1 MITEILIT
9 SILLN
14 VIGTIILI
22 RNLLKVEP
30 KQVGTYFFGE
40 DEIKERQLKENI
52 KAKKR
57 FYLNWF
63 GFILNIIA
71 TLLQVYVIDYPR

>member
-9 SILLN
+9 IILLN

-40 DEIKERQLKENI
+40 DEIKERQLKENNN
-52 KAKKR
+52 AKR
-57 FYLNWF
+57 VSLINWV
-63 GFILNIIA
+63 GFLLNIIA
-71 TLLQVYVIDYPR
+71 ATLQLYVVYNPI

>member
-40 DEIKERQLKENI
+40 DEIKERQLKENNN
-52 KAKKR
+52 AKR
-57 FYLNWF
+57 VSLINWV
-63 GFILNIIA
+63 GFLLNIIA
-71 TLLQVYVIDYPR
+71 ATLQLYVVYNPI